1 MRLSAE
7 ELRKAKPRHFPATD
21 GFRESWGIVNP
32 HGHVIHF
39 PSAQEARDN
48 AALWADEIER
58 Q

>member
-1 MRLSAE
+1 MRLSAD
-7 ELRKAKPRHFPATD
+7 ELRKAKPKHYPATD

-58 Q
+58 